1 VLSSSSISTLGKIST
16 LTKVGVIIF
25 IVAWASLCILLTI
38 LAIRSS
44 HIRRGER
51 HLVIAVAISVP
62 FILVRL
68 IYSVI
73 LSFANNPRF
82 NLITG
87 SETINLVMAVLEEFV
102 VVIVCLVIGLTLQ
115 VQSERNPCVDA
126 AVIHDGDN
134 EAQGVKEGESEIKAL
149 GQERHWVGGPFTWL
163 ARRALERRRT

>member
-1 VLSSSSISTLGKIST
+1 
-16 LTKVGVIIF
+16 
-25 IVAWASLCILLTI
+25 
-38 LAIRSS
+38 
-44 HIRRGER
+44 
-51 HLVIAVAISVP
+51 
-62 FILVRL
+62 
-68 IYSVI
+68 
-73 LSFANNPRF
+73 
-82 NLITG
+82 
-87 SETINLVMAVLEEFV
+87 MAVLEEFV